1 LLAEYYA
8 FDMQEL
14 REEVDHILSNESE
27 KIQKEKEDKL
37 KVITNNFKR
46 IMSLAQD
53 HIAKGSNFK
62 IN

>member
-27 KIQKEKEDKL
+27 KIQKEKED
-37 KVITNNFKR
+37 
-46 IMSLAQD
+46 MSLAQD